1 MSAQDPA
8 LRETNWLSV
17 ASYVSSVRKDTYPF
31 IDPTKADL
39 TGKSVLITGASKGI
53 GLAVTRTLLS
63 EGTRIVAASRKSTP
77 ELDALSGAA
86 DIIAAAIGA
95 DRDSV
100 LDKAAPEMMKPV
112 TGRLIAP
119 QEVADVIALLASP
132 RSAGTTGAD
141 FAVDGGLLKQI

>member
-1 MSAQDPA
+1 MDLQ
-8 LRETNWLSV
+8 LSGRV
-17 ASYVSSVRKDTYPF
+17 AVV
-31 IDPTKADL
+31 
-39 TGKSVLITGASKGI
+39 TGASKGI